1 MVTTTLFTLFA
12 AQAHANST
20 LTAHRK
26 LQEGCGDV
34 FTRVSEV
41 NAACCPSGGGHRRMQ
56 QCSPT
61 TCSSSCATIF
71 VPFLDD
77 CGGILVAGGQDL
89 THHFGLYYSCRQAAP
104 SAGCGAGGNH
114 PPPLFSPEPEP
125 EPEPHQPQKIYALG
139 GNCWLG
145 SCTIFNTAEAYDP
158 TTNTWTAIA
167 SMGTGRMNLAAT
179 TLNGKIYAVGGDS
192 GSSSLNTAEAYD
204 PTTNTWTAIM
214 PMGTRRMQLAAT
226 TLNGKIY
233 ALGGYD
239 GQAMNSAEAYDP
251 TFDVWTAIASM
262 GAWRADLAAA
272 TLGGKIYALGGLS
285 SSQSSLNTAEAYD
298 PTTNTWTAIASM
310 GIGRMNLAAA
320 TLNGKIYAVGGEY
333 RHTGHEFDDDFF
345 VTINSAEA
353 YDPTTN
359 TWTAIAPMGTR
370 RMNLAATTLNGK
382 IYAVGGDDG
391 VYVQPNIPHILNTT
405 EAYDP
410 PTNTWTA
417 IASMGTTRDDL
428 AAATL

>member
-167 SMGTGRMNLAAT
+167 SMG
-179 TLNGKIYAVGGDS
+179 
-192 GSSSLNTAEAYD
+192 
-204 PTTNTWTAIM
+204 
-214 PMGTRRMQLAAT
+214 
-226 TLNGKIY
+226 
-233 ALGGYD
+233 
-239 GQAMNSAEAYDP
+239 
-251 TFDVWTAIASM
+251 
-262 GAWRADLAAA
+262 
-272 TLGGKIYALGGLS
+272 
-285 SSQSSLNTAEAYD
+285 
-298 PTTNTWTAIASM
+298 
-310 GIGRMNLAAA
+310 IGRMNLAAA

-410 PTNTWTA
+410 TTNTWTA